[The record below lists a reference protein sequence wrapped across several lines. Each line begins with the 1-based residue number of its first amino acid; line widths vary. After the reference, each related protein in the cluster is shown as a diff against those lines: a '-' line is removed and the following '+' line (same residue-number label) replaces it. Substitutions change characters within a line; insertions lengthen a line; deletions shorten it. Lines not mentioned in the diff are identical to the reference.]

1 MEMLKQYRV
10 AVVGCPDS
18 GKSTFIASLVKAVT
32 GRDLKPDTLM
42 KEVHW
47 SDGRDPMGNPDTRT
61 IKCAKIM
68 FKYGNLEY
76 CMYDCPGHLE
86 YLGQISQGIDGADVV
101 VAVHDCMNADGSKAY
116 FSNEPIR
123 SLLRSGKWNID
134 VYSHAGGQDK
144 HAMAYDTSV
153 EGCDEVMHHIM
164 DSIAEVCISTCEPHD
179 VLKEAVC
186 LTRACLDEGGA
197 HGVMLY
203 SGGKDSVAGLYILQ
217 KAGLLRYVDVM
228 FPSSGY
234 DFDET
239 YKFNDT
245 VSKFFGVPIE
255 SFDNSCGKSYETHTA
270 YEMMQAKAEANE
282 ALVEDLEPDVL
293 CIQFRASDEGV
304 RSKDYHIVEREYGE
318 GVDLGDNLPLIYRK
332 YSRFSPVFYFS
343 ESNIWRMTAMAGLPV
358 NPLYFKGYRSLG
370 DAPVTKPCMPEMNS
384 IGEIIEYIES
394 HPETTERDG
403 RTEQDK
409 SEEFAMEKLRD
420 IGFF

>member
-86 YLGQISQGIDGADVV
+86 YMGQIHMGVAAADVV
-101 VAVHDCMNADGSKAY
+101 VAVTDGMNADGSKAY
-116 FSNEPIR
+116 FNNDFICEMLST
-123 SLLRSGKWNID
+123 GKWNID
-134 VYSHAGGQDK
+134 IKSHAGVNDPNT
-144 HAMAYDTSV
+144 MAYDTSV
-153 EGCDEVMHHIM
+153 EGWEEVMLHIM

-203 SGGKDSVAGLYILQ
+203 SGGKDSVAGLYILL
-217 KAGLLRYVDVM
+217 KAGLLRDVDVM

-234 DFDET
+234 DFDEM

-255 SFDNSCGKSYETHTA
+255 SFDNSDGKSYETHTA
-270 YEMMQAKAEANE
+270 YEMMKAKAKANE
-282 ALVEDLEPDVL
+282 DLVEYLEPDVL

-318 GVDLGDNLPLIYRK
+318 GVEVCPEAPLLYRK

-343 ESNIWRMTAMAGLPV
+343 ESNIWRLTAMAGLPV

-370 DAPVTKPCMPEMNS
+370 DKPVTKPCMPETNS

>member
-1 MEMLKQYRV
+1 MKMLKQYRV

-42 KEVHW
+42 REVHW

-86 YLGQISQGIDGADVV
+86 YMGQIHMGVAAADVV
-101 VAVHDCMNADGSKAY
+101 VAVTDCMNADGSKAY
-116 FSNEPIR
+116 FNNDSICEML
-123 SLLRSGKWNID
+123 STGKRNID
-134 VYSHAGGQDK
+134 IKSHAGVNDPD
-144 HAMAYDTSV
+144 AMAYDTSV
-153 EGCDEVMHHIM
+153 EGWEEVMLRIM
-164 DSIAEVCISTCEPHD
+164 GSIEEVCISAGKPHD
-179 VLKEAVC
+179 VLEEAVELTKDC
-186 LTRACLDEGGA
+186 LEDGIA
-197 HGVMLY
+197 HSVLLY

-217 KAGLLRYVDVM
+217 RAGLLSGVDVM

-234 DFDET
+234 DFDDT

-255 SFDNSCGKSYETHTA
+255 SFDNSGGKSYGTHTA

-318 GVDLGDNLPLIYRK
+318 GVDLGDNLPLLYRK

-370 DAPVTKPCMPEMNS
+370 DEPVTKPCMPEMNS

-409 SEEFAMEKLRD
+409 SVDFAMEKLRD
-420 IGFF
+420 VGFF